1 MRRSLVLVCIAAF
14 ALSAFALSAADLTI
28 EMQVNTT
35 AQDYAGNY
43 LTFKGL
49 VNSVDK
55 DQFAAGT
62 DATSG
67 ASKLASTEVFNGY
80 RMDVKG
86 APTMP
91 MTLRHV
97 LLYSV
102 ADNAIR
108 MGDNLTVT
116 KAASGAITIR
126 FVHRGT
132 AYEIITDAAGKVTL
146 PVSGM
151 KMRKIGHTDN
161 TISTDFSAS
170 GKTTGVDWKKVW
182 DASIADGK
190 QVGSTPAKTG
200 KIIADAAT
208 SEMFTWT
215 GDYQFAFDGKTLK
228 LTASL
233 DAKKL

>member
-1 MRRSLVLVCIAAF
+1 MAAF

-28 EMQVNTT
+28 DMQVNAT
-35 AQDYAGNY
+35 APDYAGNY

-49 VNSVDK
+49 VNSVEK

-86 APTMP
+86 RPTMP
-91 MTLRHV
+91 VTLRHV
-97 LLYSV
+97 LLYAV
-102 ADNAIR
+102 AADAIR
-108 MGDNLTVT
+108 TGDNLTVT
-116 KAASGAITIR
+116 KAASGVITIR

-146 PVSGM
+146 PAGGM

-161 TISTDFSAS
+161 TISPDFSAT
-170 GKTTGVDWKKVW
+170 GKAAGVDWKKVW
-182 DASIADGK
+182 DASIVDGK
-190 QVGSTPAKTG
+190 QVGSTPARTG
-200 KIIADAAT
+200 KIVADAAT
-208 SEMFTWT
+208 SEIFVWAGDCQFT
-215 GDYQFAFDGKTLK
+215 FDGRTLK